1 MNAADLGGGL
11 AVAISP
17 DDAPAPLLRLKQDP
31 TIPTGTSRDELHLYF
46 T

>member
-17 DDAPAPLLRLKQDP
+17 DDAPAPLLRLKP
-31 TIPTGTSRDELHLYF
+31 GSYKPTGTSRDELHLYF